1 MQSENRGVKRNSAGK
16 LPELINHL
24 IKKHYYKKMAFPRHI
39 ISNKKGR
46 KRDETCDYVLRFFN
60 FCYGN

>member
-1 MQSENRGVKRNSAGK
+1 
-16 LPELINHL
+16 
-24 IKKHYYKKMAFPRHI
+24 MAFPRHI

-60 FCYGN
+60 FAMGIEKFERFKPDSTLHIY